1 MGTDEMIVKTHCAR
15 MDHGGCGLLVHV
27 ENGRITK
34 VEPDPH
40 SFLNRGTICAKGIA
54 QIERMNHPDRLTVPL
69 RRVGERGSGTW
80 EPISW
85 DKSLDLITHNIEEVK
100 SRDGAEA
107 ICFVQGTPKGLE
119 LFLMIRLANLL
130 RAPNLSTPGSVCHMP
145 RETASIL
152 TCGFFPIPDYD
163 HPSSCVMVWGS
174 NLFQTNEE
182 GVMGSQLRRA
192 LDRGARLVVIDPRK
206 TAIAKMA
213 DLWLQPRPGTDLA
226 LALGMVSVIV
236 DDGLYD
242 GDFVEKW
249 TVGFGPL
256 VEHLRR
262 YPLEKISEITW
273 VPEEKI
279 REAARLYAQTKPACI
294 QWGNA
299 LEHNANSIQC
309 ARALLILKAITGNL
323 DEPGG
328 NVRREGPPIMKT
340 GALVLSNRFPD
351 KKEKILSAQF
361 PLAAMMGFVPSQKVT
376 KAILTGKPY
385 PIRMMFIQ
393 GGNPLLSYANSR
405 ETHEALRKLDFLA
418 VSEIFLTPTAQLAD
432 LVLPAATNFEFDDI
446 GHLGLPHGF
455 ILARP
460 KIVDPPEACWSDS
473 KIINELSKRL
483 GFSEFFWPDMG
494 QCLDEILRPAG
505 LTFEDFKEMGIL
517 RGSWEY
523 RSYEKNGF
531 KTPSGK
537 VEIYSQRLK
546 DWGFD
551 PLPSY
556 RDVQDPLESKTDS
569 SEKYPFILTSAKDAF
584 SFHSAYRNIAS
595 LRRLSQDPIVLLHP
609 DAASQRGIREGDW
622 VAIHTKQGSIQQ
634 KAALSPD
641 LDPRVLIGSIGWWFP
656 ERGDLE
662 LSGWKEANFNV
673 LTSSDPP
680 FDPTIGTPNLRAI
693 PCQISKSSGF

>member
-1 MGTDEMIVKTHCAR
+1 
-15 MDHGGCGLLVHV
+15 
-27 ENGRITK
+27 
-34 VEPDPH
+34 
-40 SFLNRGTICAKGIA
+40 
-54 QIERMNHPDRLTVPL
+54 
-69 RRVGERGSGTW
+69 
-80 EPISW
+80 
-85 DKSLDLITHNIEEVK
+85 
-100 SRDGAEA
+100 
-107 ICFVQGTPKGLE
+107 
-119 LFLMIRLANLL
+119 
-130 RAPNLSTPGSVCHMP
+130 
-145 RETASIL
+145 
-152 TCGFFPIPDYD
+152 
-163 HPSSCVMVWGS
+163 
-174 NLFQTNEE
+174 
-182 GVMGSQLRRA
+182 
-192 LDRGARLVVIDPRK
+192 
-206 TAIAKMA
+206 
-213 DLWLQPRPGTDLA
+213 
-226 LALGMVSVIV
+226 
-236 DDGLYD
+236 
-242 GDFVEKW
+242 
-249 TVGFGPL
+249 
-256 VEHLRR
+256 
-262 YPLEKISEITW
+262 
-273 VPEEKI
+273 
-279 REAARLYAQTKPACI
+279 
-294 QWGNA
+294 
-299 LEHNANSIQC
+299 
-309 ARALLILKAITGNL
+309 
-323 DEPGG
+323 
-328 NVRREGPPIMKT
+328 
-340 GALVLSNRFPD
+340 
-351 KKEKILSAQF
+351 
-361 PLAAMMGFVPSQKVT
+361 
-376 KAILTGKPY
+376 
-385 PIRMMFIQ
+385 
-393 GGNPLLSYANSR
+393 
-405 ETHEALRKLDFLA
+405 
-418 VSEIFLTPTAQLAD
+418 LAD

-537 VEIYSQRLK
+537 AEIYSQRLK

-662 LSGWKEANFNV
+662 LSGWKEANFNI